1 MVVVVVVMVV
11 VVVDSGCSS
20 VLAVCCMPV
29 LVGSHE
35 TKESFIIM
43 IFAGFRTCCQKLCFV
58 CLMAALV

>member
-1 MVVVVVVMVV
+1 MVVVVVVMVVV

-29 LVGSHE
+29 LVGRHE

-43 IFAGFRTCCQKLCFV
+43 ILTGFRTCLR
-58 CLMAALV
+58 